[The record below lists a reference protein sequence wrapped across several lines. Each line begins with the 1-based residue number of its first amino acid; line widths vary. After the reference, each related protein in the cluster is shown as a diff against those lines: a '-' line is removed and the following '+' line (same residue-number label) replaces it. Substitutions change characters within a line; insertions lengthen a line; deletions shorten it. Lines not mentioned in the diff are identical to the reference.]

1 MKPHGNTHVLYGPA
15 TGFTLIELMVVVAI
29 IAIGA
34 SLAAPSFSQ
43 MVANY
48 RVRSAA
54 ESMLNGVNYARAEA
68 VRRNSDVKFS
78 LTTGGSGW
86 TVRQDSP
93 SATLQS
99 RSNND
104 SPGTGVVSS
113 NFSTDVTFVSTGLV
127 KPTGTQMT
135 QVTVSSDVA
144 GTNSRRINIFG
155 GGLIRMC
162 DPGVATA
169 NDPRRC

>member
-1 MKPHGNTHVLYGPA
+1 MKLQGNGRVLCGPA
-15 TGFTLIELMVVVAI
+15 NGFTLIEVMVVVAI
-29 IAIGA
+29 MAITV

-68 VRRNSDVKFS
+68 VRRNSAVKFS

-86 TVRQDSP
+86 TVSQVSP
-93 SATLQS
+93 SSTLQS
-99 RSNND
+99 RSDND
-104 SPGTGVVSS
+104 SPGTTVASS
-113 NFSTDVTFVSTGLV
+113 NASTDVTFVSTGLV
-127 KPTGTQMT
+127 MQTGTQMA
-135 QVTVSSDVA
+135 QLTVSSALA
-144 GTNSRRINIFG
+144 GTNSRRINIYG